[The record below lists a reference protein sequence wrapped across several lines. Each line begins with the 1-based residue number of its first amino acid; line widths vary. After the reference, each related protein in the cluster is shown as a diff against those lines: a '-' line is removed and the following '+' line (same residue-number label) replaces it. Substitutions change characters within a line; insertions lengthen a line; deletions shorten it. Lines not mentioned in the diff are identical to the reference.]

1 MDNILKLNDYKL
13 MIMKQ
18 GDIYQTNLKDGRFGA
33 VKVLK
38 TGGAFDFSPSEFY
51 LIGVT
56 TYIDNI
62 PPSIDDA
69 RLKEILATE
78 FIYPKGKK
86 LIQIHSGKFPKTCKY
101 IGNITINNE
110 ESELKIEI
118 GGSDGFSLCGKI
130 KDDIG
135 YEALIEWRY
144 KYDHEA
150 FSKEIEISR
159 AENEKLMKE
168 LRNRNPKKMLSDEQF
183 WNIISKLDWEHQG
196 NDDKVLEPA
205 IRELSKLKVSEIKNF
220 EETLAYKLFQLDTK
234 SHAQNIGEYS
244 YDEKEDYLSVDMFLY
259 ARCAVIANGRLTYE
273 EIVKDA
279 SKMLKDIDFEALLS
293 LSENAYELKTGKEWT
308 YENGISY
315 ETFSNIKG
323 WE

>member
-1 MDNILKLNDYKL
+1 MDNILKLNDHKL
-13 MIMKQ
+13 IIMKQ

-38 TGGAFDFSPSEFY
+38 TGGTFDFSPSEFY

-56 TYIDNI
+56 TYIDNT

-78 FIYPKGKK
+78 FIYPKGEKV
-86 LIQIHSGKFPKTCKY
+86 IQIHSGKFPKTCKY
-101 IGNITINNE
+101 IGNIAVNNE
-110 ESELKIEI
+110 ERELKIEI
-118 GGSDGFSLCGKI
+118 GGSAGFSLYGNI
-130 KDDIG
+130 KQDIG
-135 YEALIEWRY
+135 YEILIEWRY
-144 KYDHEA
+144 KHDNEA

-159 AENEKLMKE
+159 AETEKLMKE
-168 LRNRNPKKMLSDEQF
+168 LRNRSPKKMLSDEQF

-196 NDDKVLEPA
+196 NDEKVLEPA
-205 IRELSKLKVSEIKNF
+205 IRELSKLKVSEIKKF

-244 YDEKEDYLSVDMFLY
+244 YDEKEDYISVDRFLC

-308 YENGISY
+308 YETGISY

>member
-1 MDNILKLNDYKL
+1 MDNILKLNDHKL
-13 MIMKQ
+13 IIMKQ

-38 TGGAFDFSPSEFY
+38 TGGTFDFSPSEFY

-56 TYIDNI
+56 TYIDNT

-78 FIYPKGKK
+78 FIYPKGEKV
-86 LIQIHSGKFPKTCKY
+86 IQIHSGKFPKTCKY
-101 IGNITINNE
+101 IGNIAVNNE
-110 ESELKIEI
+110 EREI
-118 GGSDGFSLCGKI
+118 
-130 KDDIG
+130 
-135 YEALIEWRY
+135 LIEWRY
-144 KYDHEA
+144 KHDNEA

-159 AENEKLMKE
+159 AETEKLMKE
-168 LRNRNPKKMLSDEQF
+168 LRNRSPKKMLSDEQF

-196 NDDKVLEPA
+196 NDEKVLEPA
-205 IRELSKLKVSEIKNF
+205 IRELSKLKVSEIKKF

-244 YDEKEDYLSVDMFLY
+244 YDEKEDYISVDRFLY

-293 LSENAYELKTGKEWT
+293 LSEDAYELKTGKEWT
-308 YENGISY
+308 YETGISY